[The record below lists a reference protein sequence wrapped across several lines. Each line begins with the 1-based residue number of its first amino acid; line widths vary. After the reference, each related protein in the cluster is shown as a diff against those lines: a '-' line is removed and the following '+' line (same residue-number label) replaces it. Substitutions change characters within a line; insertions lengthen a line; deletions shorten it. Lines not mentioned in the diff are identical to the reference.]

1 MDKRSLTEQEIRTR
15 FITPAIKAAGW
26 ADTQIREEYA
36 ITKGRII
43 ALGGSYK
50 RDKAKYADYVLF
62 YKPHIPI
69 AIIEAK
75 DNNHTISDGMQQA
88 LGYAEQLRVPF
99 VFTSNGDG
107 FTFHNRNS
115 EDSDRE
121 TILSISEFP
130 SPEILWKMYKQ
141 YKGIDEKQEKVIT
154 EPYYVERPD
163 KQPRYYQL
171 NAINLT
177 VESIAKGNNRVL
189 LVMAT
194 GTGKTYTAFQ
204 IIWRLWKAGIK
215 KRILFLADRNALID
229 QTYTNDFAPFKDK
242 MTIIRHRHVD
252 KSYEI
257 YLAIYQGLTG
267 EGDKD
272 IFRQFS
278 PDFFDLIV
286 VDEAH
291 RVAGSSGEVAR
302 YKLGKLLAA
311 ASPYLLLL
319 TATPHNGKTEPFLRL
334 IRLVDEKAFPNINAI
349 VKEQVAPYVIRTEKR
364 EAIDNN
370 GNKLFKNRTTRAIE
384 LHWDERHSM
393 QRRLYEMVSDYVS
406 KNYNK
411 AMRNRG
417 KNMWFVFLLIMMQRL
432 VTSSTSAVR
441 ESMERRVKVLE
452 EQAFKYQSMSE
463 EEFAEMELEENME
476 DAIAAISLDIKEEI
490 AQLNDII
497 AVAKQAEFQYLDVKV
512 EPLLEIIDDLFA
524 EDRQRKVIIF
534 TEFVA
539 TQSYLVKLLK
549 DRGYSTSI
557 LNGSMSIEE
566 RNAVLQEFKTETDIL
581 ISTDAGG
588 EGLNLQFSNCII
600 NYDLPWNPMKIE
612 QRIGRV
618 DRIGQQ
624 RDVIVYNFILA
635 DTVENRVK
643 AVLEEKLSVIL
654 KEIGIDKY
662 SDVLDSETAEL
673 NFTDAYMKSIRN
685 PKNIEL
691 NIRPVEEDLK
701 KQVQNTMRIKDL
713 IKEEKDLASMIG
725 TNSAFDFEAALRQ
738 MVTYYENYK
747 GNPYLPIENF
757 SINDPVIVGH
767 LNKEIE
773 QDLGGQLLN
782 VSIKDFPNEKGY
794 FMLWRISLTPDSQ
807 GQKII
812 PIFIN
817 QDFILRPMAGKKI
830 WEAILDKD
838 RVITVWEGEK
848 IDIKTQNKLRTA
860 SQEFAYDTF
869 LTLKAELEK
878 RNEETYRKYLYAL
891 NLRIEAAQRIGIEN
905 IRRHKLMALSRE
917 KAEIEA
923 NYLAGKKFCPDFKPV
938 LIVHME

>member
-1 MDKRSLTEQEIRTR
+1 MHNVGDYVFDKTKNERVQILEISEVWG
-15 FITPAIKAAGW
+15 FV
-26 ADTQIREEYA
+26 
-36 ITKGRII
+36 
-43 ALGGSYK
+43 SYK
-50 RDKAKYADYVLF
+50 VFNASTGTVYKLSADDICAEVPEENFNESYLRYVAMLS
-62 YKPHIPI
+62 KIKNETSEGILSKLSSGIIPLPHQLHVLNRALSNNNVRYIL
-69 AIIEAK
+69 ADEVGLGKTIEAGLIIK
-75 DNNHTISDGMQQA
+75 E
-88 LGYAEQLRVPF
+88 L
-99 VFTSNGDG
+99 
-107 FTFHNRNS
+107 
-115 EDSDRE
+115 
-121 TILSISEFP
+121 
-130 SPEILWKMYKQ
+130 
-141 YKGIDEKQEKVIT
+141 
-154 EPYYVERPD
+154 
-163 KQPRYYQL
+163 
-171 NAINLT
+171 
-177 VESIAKGNNRVL
+177 
-189 LVMAT
+189 
-194 GTGKTYTAFQ
+194 KTRGL
-204 IIWRLWKAGIK
+204 I
-215 KRILFLADRNALID
+215 KRILIVCPTGLVTQWSLEMQDKFNEKFHVILPEDYDTIRRITGNEDVYGQFD
-229 QTYTNDFAPFKDK
+229 QVISPMDSIKPLERRVGWTEEKIAQYNEERIYS
-242 MTIIRHRHVD
+242 IIN
-252 KSYEI
+252 S
-257 YLAIYQGLTG
+257 GW
-267 EGDKD
+267 
-272 IFRQFS
+272 
-278 PDFFDLIV
+278 DLV
-286 VDEAH
+286 VIDEAH

-302 YKLGKLLAA
+302 YKLGNLLAA

-713 IKEEKDLASMIG
+713 IKEEKDLTSMIG
-725 TNSAFDFEAALRQ
+725 TGSAFDFEAALRQ

-869 LTLKAELEK
+869 P
-878 RNEETYRKYLYAL
+878 
-891 NLRIEAAQRIGIEN
+891 
-905 IRRHKLMALSRE
+905 HSF
-917 KAEIEA
+917 
-923 NYLAGKKFCPDFKPV
+923 FCSS
-938 LIVHME
+938 

>member
-1 MDKRSLTEQEIRTR
+1 MFIVGDYVFDKTKNERVQVLEISEVWG
-15 FITPAIKAAGW
+15 FV
-26 ADTQIREEYA
+26 
-36 ITKGRII
+36 
-43 ALGGSYK
+43 SYK
-50 RDKAKYADYVLF
+50 VFNASTGTVYKLSADDICAEVPEENFNESYLRYVAMLS
-62 YKPHIPI
+62 KIKNETSEGILSKLSSGIIPLPHQLHVLNRALANNNVRYIL
-69 AIIEAK
+69 ADEVGLGKTIEAGLIIK
-75 DNNHTISDGMQQA
+75 E
-88 LGYAEQLRVPF
+88 L
-99 VFTSNGDG
+99 
-107 FTFHNRNS
+107 
-115 EDSDRE
+115 
-121 TILSISEFP
+121 
-130 SPEILWKMYKQ
+130 
-141 YKGIDEKQEKVIT
+141 
-154 EPYYVERPD
+154 
-163 KQPRYYQL
+163 
-171 NAINLT
+171 
-177 VESIAKGNNRVL
+177 
-189 LVMAT
+189 
-194 GTGKTYTAFQ
+194 KTRGL
-204 IIWRLWKAGIK
+204 I
-215 KRILFLADRNALID
+215 KRILIVCPTGLVTQWSLEM
-229 QTYTNDFAPFKDK
+229 QDK
-242 MTIIRHRHVD
+242 FNEKFHVILPEDYDTIRKITGNEDVYGQFEQVISPMDSIKPLERRVGWTEE
-252 KSYEI
+252 KIAQYNEERI
-257 YLAIYQGLTG
+257 YSIINSGW
-267 EGDKD
+267 
-272 IFRQFS
+272 
-278 PDFFDLIV
+278 DLV
-286 VDEAH
+286 VIDEAH

-302 YKLGKLLAA
+302 YKLGNLLAA

-441 ESMERRVKVLE
+441 ESMERRVKILE

-838 RVITVWEGEK
+838 RVITVCEGEK
-848 IDIKTQNKLRTA
+848 IDIETQNKLRTA

-905 IRRHKLMALSRE
+905 IRKHKLMALSRE

-923 NYLAGKKFCPDFKPV
+923 NYQAGKKFCPDFKPV

>member
-1 MDKRSLTEQEIRTR
+1 MHRIGDYVFDKTKDERV
-15 FITPAIKAAGW
+15 
-26 ADTQIREEYA
+26 QILDVSEVW
-36 ITKGRII
+36 GFV
-43 ALGGSYK
+43 SYK
-50 RDKAKYADYVLF
+50 VFNTSTGTVYKLSADEICAEVPEENFDESYLRYVAMLS
-62 YKPHIPI
+62 KIKNETSAGILSKLSSGIIPLPHQLHVLNRALSNNNVRYIL
-69 AIIEAK
+69 ADEVGLGKTIEAGLIIK
-75 DNNHTISDGMQQA
+75 E
-88 LGYAEQLRVPF
+88 L
-99 VFTSNGDG
+99 
-107 FTFHNRNS
+107 
-115 EDSDRE
+115 
-121 TILSISEFP
+121 
-130 SPEILWKMYKQ
+130 
-141 YKGIDEKQEKVIT
+141 
-154 EPYYVERPD
+154 
-163 KQPRYYQL
+163 
-171 NAINLT
+171 
-177 VESIAKGNNRVL
+177 
-189 LVMAT
+189 
-194 GTGKTYTAFQ
+194 KTRGL
-204 IIWRLWKAGIK
+204 I
-215 KRILFLADRNALID
+215 KRILVVCPTGLVTQWSLEMQDKFNEKFHVILPEDYDTIRRITGNEDVYGQFD
-229 QTYTNDFAPFKDK
+229 QVISPMDSIKPLERRVGWTEEKIAEYNEERIYS
-242 MTIIRHRHVD
+242 IIN
-252 KSYEI
+252 S
-257 YLAIYQGLTG
+257 GW
-267 EGDKD
+267 
-272 IFRQFS
+272 
-278 PDFFDLIV
+278 DLV
-286 VDEAH
+286 VIDEAH

-311 ASPYLLLL
+311 ATPYLLLL

-393 QRRLYEMVSDYVS
+393 QRRLYEMVSDYVAQ
-406 KNYNK
+406 NYNK

>member
-1 MDKRSLTEQEIRTR
+1 VPFIGDYVFDKTKNERV
-15 FITPAIKAAGW
+15 
-26 ADTQIREEYA
+26 QILDVSEVW
-36 ITKGRII
+36 GFV
-43 ALGGSYK
+43 SYK
-50 RDKAKYADYVLF
+50 VFNNSTGTVYKLSADDICAEVPEENFNESYLRYVAMLS
-62 YKPHIPI
+62 KIKNETSEGILSKLSSGIIPLPHQLHVLNRALSNNNVRYIL
-69 AIIEAK
+69 ADEVGLGKTIEAGLIIK
-75 DNNHTISDGMQQA
+75 E
-88 LGYAEQLRVPF
+88 L
-99 VFTSNGDG
+99 
-107 FTFHNRNS
+107 
-115 EDSDRE
+115 
-121 TILSISEFP
+121 
-130 SPEILWKMYKQ
+130 
-141 YKGIDEKQEKVIT
+141 
-154 EPYYVERPD
+154 
-163 KQPRYYQL
+163 
-171 NAINLT
+171 
-177 VESIAKGNNRVL
+177 
-189 LVMAT
+189 
-194 GTGKTYTAFQ
+194 KTRGL
-204 IIWRLWKAGIK
+204 I
-215 KRILFLADRNALID
+215 KRILIVCPTGLVTQWSLEMQDKFNEKFHVILPEDYDTIRKITGNEDVYGQFD
-229 QTYTNDFAPFKDK
+229 QVISPMDSIKPLERRVGWTEEKIAQYNEERIYS
-242 MTIIRHRHVD
+242 IIN
-252 KSYEI
+252 S
-257 YLAIYQGLTG
+257 GW
-267 EGDKD
+267 
-272 IFRQFS
+272 
-278 PDFFDLIV
+278 DLV
-286 VDEAH
+286 VIDEAH

-302 YKLGKLLAA
+302 YKLGNLLAA

-549 DRGYSTSI
+549 DRRYSTSI

-713 IKEEKDLASMIG
+713 IKEEKDLTSMIG
-725 TNSAFDFEAALRQ
+725 TGSAFDFEAALRQ

-838 RVITVWEGEK
+838 RVITVCEGEK
-848 IDIKTQNKLRTA
+848 IDIETQNKLRTA

-905 IRRHKLMALSRE
+905 IRKHKLMALSRE

-923 NYLAGKKFCPDFKPV
+923 NYQAGKKFCPDFKPV

>member
-1 MDKRSLTEQEIRTR
+1 MDSIKPLERRVGWTEEKIAQYNEERIYS
-15 FITPAIKAAGW
+15 IINSGW
-26 ADTQIREEYA
+26 D
-36 ITKGRII
+36 
-43 ALGGSYK
+43 L
-50 RDKAKYADYVLF
+50 V
-62 YKPHIPI
+62 
-69 AIIEAK
+69 
-75 DNNHTISDGMQQA
+75 
-88 LGYAEQLRVPF
+88 
-99 VFTSNGDG
+99 
-107 FTFHNRNS
+107 
-115 EDSDRE
+115 
-121 TILSISEFP
+121 
-130 SPEILWKMYKQ
+130 
-141 YKGIDEKQEKVIT
+141 VI
-154 EPYYVERPD
+154 
-163 KQPRYYQL
+163 
-171 NAINLT
+171 
-177 VESIAKGNNRVL
+177 
-189 LVMAT
+189 
-194 GTGKTYTAFQ
+194 
-204 IIWRLWKAGIK
+204 
-215 KRILFLADRNALID
+215 
-229 QTYTNDFAPFKDK
+229 
-242 MTIIRHRHVD
+242 
-252 KSYEI
+252 
-257 YLAIYQGLTG
+257 
-267 EGDKD
+267 
-272 IFRQFS
+272 
-278 PDFFDLIV
+278 
-286 VDEAH
+286 DEAH

-302 YKLGKLLAA
+302 YKLGNLLAA

-393 QRRLYEMVSDYVS
+393 QCRLYEMVSDYVS
-406 KNYNK
+406 QNYNK

>member
-1 MDKRSLTEQEIRTR
+1 MFIVGDYVFDK
-15 FITPAIKAAGW
+15 
-26 ADTQIREEYA
+26 
-36 ITKGRII
+36 TKNERVQVLEVSEVWGFV
-43 ALGGSYK
+43 SYK
-50 RDKAKYADYVLF
+50 VFNASTGTVYKLSADDICAEVPEENFNESYLRYVAMLS
-62 YKPHIPI
+62 KIKNETSEGILSKLSSGIIPLPHQLHVLNRALANNNVRYIL
-69 AIIEAK
+69 ADEVGLGKTIEAGLIIK
-75 DNNHTISDGMQQA
+75 E
-88 LGYAEQLRVPF
+88 L
-99 VFTSNGDG
+99 
-107 FTFHNRNS
+107 
-115 EDSDRE
+115 
-121 TILSISEFP
+121 
-130 SPEILWKMYKQ
+130 
-141 YKGIDEKQEKVIT
+141 
-154 EPYYVERPD
+154 
-163 KQPRYYQL
+163 
-171 NAINLT
+171 
-177 VESIAKGNNRVL
+177 
-189 LVMAT
+189 
-194 GTGKTYTAFQ
+194 KTRGL
-204 IIWRLWKAGIK
+204 I
-215 KRILFLADRNALID
+215 KRILIVCPTGLVTQWSLEM
-229 QTYTNDFAPFKDK
+229 QDK
-242 MTIIRHRHVD
+242 FNEKFHVILPEDYDTIRKITGNEDVYGQFEQVISPMDSIKPLERRVGWTEE
-252 KSYEI
+252 KIAQYNEERI
-257 YLAIYQGLTG
+257 YSIINSGW
-267 EGDKD
+267 
-272 IFRQFS
+272 
-278 PDFFDLIV
+278 DLV
-286 VDEAH
+286 VIDEAH

-302 YKLGKLLAA
+302 YKLGNLLAA

-393 QRRLYEMVSDYVS
+393 QRRLYEMVSDYVAQ
-406 KNYNK
+406 NYNK

-441 ESMERRVKVLE
+441 ESMERRVKILE

-838 RVITVWEGEK
+838 RVITVCEGEK
-848 IDIKTQNKLRTA
+848 IDIETQNKLRTA

-905 IRRHKLMALSRE
+905 IRKHKLMALSRE

-923 NYLAGKKFCPDFKPV
+923 NYQAGKKFCPDFKPV

>member
-1 MDKRSLTEQEIRTR
+1 MHRVGDYVFDKTKNERVQILEISEVWG
-15 FITPAIKAAGW
+15 FV
-26 ADTQIREEYA
+26 
-36 ITKGRII
+36 
-43 ALGGSYK
+43 SYK
-50 RDKAKYADYVLF
+50 VFNASTGTVYKLSADDICAEVPEENFNESYLRYVAMLS
-62 YKPHIPI
+62 KIKNETSEGILSKLSSGIIPLPHQLHVLNRALSNNNVRYIL
-69 AIIEAK
+69 ADEVGLGKTIEAGLIIK
-75 DNNHTISDGMQQA
+75 E
-88 LGYAEQLRVPF
+88 L
-99 VFTSNGDG
+99 
-107 FTFHNRNS
+107 
-115 EDSDRE
+115 
-121 TILSISEFP
+121 
-130 SPEILWKMYKQ
+130 
-141 YKGIDEKQEKVIT
+141 
-154 EPYYVERPD
+154 
-163 KQPRYYQL
+163 
-171 NAINLT
+171 
-177 VESIAKGNNRVL
+177 
-189 LVMAT
+189 
-194 GTGKTYTAFQ
+194 KTRGL
-204 IIWRLWKAGIK
+204 I
-215 KRILFLADRNALID
+215 KRILIVCPTGLVTQWSLEMQDKFNEKFHVILPEDYDTIRKITGNEDVYGQFD
-229 QTYTNDFAPFKDK
+229 QVISPMDSIKPLERRVGWTEEKIAQYNEERIYS
-242 MTIIRHRHVD
+242 IIN
-252 KSYEI
+252 S
-257 YLAIYQGLTG
+257 GW
-267 EGDKD
+267 
-272 IFRQFS
+272 
-278 PDFFDLIV
+278 DLV
-286 VDEAH
+286 VIDEAH

-302 YKLGKLLAA
+302 YKLGNLLAA

-838 RVITVWEGEK
+838 RVITVCEGEK
-848 IDIKTQNKLRTA
+848 IDIETQNKLRTA

-905 IRRHKLMALSRE
+905 IRKHKLMALSRE

>member
-1 MDKRSLTEQEIRTR
+1 MHRVGDYVFDKTKNERVQILEISEVWG
-15 FITPAIKAAGW
+15 FV
-26 ADTQIREEYA
+26 
-36 ITKGRII
+36 
-43 ALGGSYK
+43 SYK
-50 RDKAKYADYVLF
+50 VFNASTGTVYKLSADDICAEVPEENFNESYLRYVAMLS
-62 YKPHIPI
+62 KIKNETSAGILSKLSSGIIPLPHQLHVLNRALSNNNVRYIL
-69 AIIEAK
+69 ADEVGLGKTIEAGLIIK
-75 DNNHTISDGMQQA
+75 E
-88 LGYAEQLRVPF
+88 L
-99 VFTSNGDG
+99 
-107 FTFHNRNS
+107 
-115 EDSDRE
+115 
-121 TILSISEFP
+121 
-130 SPEILWKMYKQ
+130 
-141 YKGIDEKQEKVIT
+141 
-154 EPYYVERPD
+154 
-163 KQPRYYQL
+163 
-171 NAINLT
+171 
-177 VESIAKGNNRVL
+177 
-189 LVMAT
+189 
-194 GTGKTYTAFQ
+194 KTRGL
-204 IIWRLWKAGIK
+204 I
-215 KRILFLADRNALID
+215 KRILVVCPTGLVTQWSLEMQDKFNEKFHVILPEDYDTIRKITGNEDVYGQFD
-229 QTYTNDFAPFKDK
+229 QVISPMDSIKPLERRVGWTEEKIAEYNEERIYS
-242 MTIIRHRHVD
+242 IIN
-252 KSYEI
+252 S
-257 YLAIYQGLTG
+257 GW
-267 EGDKD
+267 
-272 IFRQFS
+272 
-278 PDFFDLIV
+278 DLV
-286 VDEAH
+286 VIDEAH

-406 KNYNK
+406 QNYNK

>member
-1 MDKRSLTEQEIRTR
+1 MHNVGDYVFDKTKDECVQVLEISEVWG
-15 FITPAIKAAGW
+15 FV
-26 ADTQIREEYA
+26 
-36 ITKGRII
+36 
-43 ALGGSYK
+43 SYK
-50 RDKAKYADYVLF
+50 VFNASTGTVYKLSADDICAEVPEENFNESYLRYVAMLS
-62 YKPHIPI
+62 KIKNETSEGILSKLSSGIIPLPHQLHVLNRALSNNNVRYIL
-69 AIIEAK
+69 ADEVGLGKTIEAGLIIK
-75 DNNHTISDGMQQA
+75 E
-88 LGYAEQLRVPF
+88 L
-99 VFTSNGDG
+99 
-107 FTFHNRNS
+107 
-115 EDSDRE
+115 
-121 TILSISEFP
+121 
-130 SPEILWKMYKQ
+130 
-141 YKGIDEKQEKVIT
+141 
-154 EPYYVERPD
+154 
-163 KQPRYYQL
+163 
-171 NAINLT
+171 
-177 VESIAKGNNRVL
+177 
-189 LVMAT
+189 
-194 GTGKTYTAFQ
+194 KTRGL
-204 IIWRLWKAGIK
+204 I
-215 KRILFLADRNALID
+215 KRILVVCPTGLVTQWSLEMQDKFNEKFHVILPEDYDTIRKITGNEDVYGQFD
-229 QTYTNDFAPFKDK
+229 QVISPMDSIKPLERRVGWTEEKIAEYNEERIYS
-242 MTIIRHRHVD
+242 IIN
-252 KSYEI
+252 S
-257 YLAIYQGLTG
+257 GW
-267 EGDKD
+267 
-272 IFRQFS
+272 
-278 PDFFDLIV
+278 DLV
-286 VDEAH
+286 VIDEAH

>member
-1 MDKRSLTEQEIRTR
+1 MFSVGQYVFDVTAKERVQVIEVSEVWG
-15 FITPAIKAAGW
+15 FV
-26 ADTQIREEYA
+26 
-36 ITKGRII
+36 
-43 ALGGSYK
+43 SYK
-50 RDKAKYADYVLF
+50 VFNASTGTVYKLSADDICAEVPEENFNESYLRYVAMLS
-62 YKPHIPI
+62 KIKNETSEGILSKLSSGIIPLPHQMHVLNRALSNNNVRYIL
-69 AIIEAK
+69 ADEVGLGKTIEAGLIIK
-75 DNNHTISDGMQQA
+75 E
-88 LGYAEQLRVPF
+88 L
-99 VFTSNGDG
+99 
-107 FTFHNRNS
+107 
-115 EDSDRE
+115 
-121 TILSISEFP
+121 
-130 SPEILWKMYKQ
+130 
-141 YKGIDEKQEKVIT
+141 
-154 EPYYVERPD
+154 
-163 KQPRYYQL
+163 
-171 NAINLT
+171 
-177 VESIAKGNNRVL
+177 
-189 LVMAT
+189 
-194 GTGKTYTAFQ
+194 KTRGL
-204 IIWRLWKAGIK
+204 I
-215 KRILFLADRNALID
+215 KRILIVCPTGLVTQWSLEMQDKFNENFHIILPEDYDTIRKITGNEDVYGQFD
-229 QTYTNDFAPFKDK
+229 QVISPMDSIKPLERRVGWTEEKIARYNEERIYS
-242 MTIIRHRHVD
+242 IIN
-252 KSYEI
+252 S
-257 YLAIYQGLTG
+257 GW
-267 EGDKD
+267 
-272 IFRQFS
+272 
-278 PDFFDLIV
+278 DLV
-286 VDEAH
+286 VIDEAH
-291 RVAGSSGEVAR
+291 RIAGSSGEVAR
-302 YKLGKLLAA
+302 YKLGNLLAA

-370 GNKLFKNRTTRAIE
+370 GNKLFKNRITKVIE

-497 AVAKQAEFQYLDVKV
+497 AVARQAEFQYLDVKV
-512 EPLLEIIDDLFA
+512 EPLLLIIDDLFA

-539 TQSYLVKLLK
+539 TQSNLVKLLK

-624 RDVIVYNFILA
+624 KDVIVYNFILA

-725 TNSAFDFEAALRQ
+725 AGSAFDFEAALRQ

-747 GNPYLPIENF
+747 GNLYLPIENF
-757 SINDPVIVGH
+757 SINDSVIVVH
-767 LNKEIE
+767 LNKDIE
-773 QDLGGQLLN
+773 QDMGSRLLN

-838 RVITVWEGEK
+838 RVITVCEGEK
-848 IDIKTQNKLRTA
+848 IDIETQNKLRTA

-891 NLRIEAAQRIGIEN
+891 NLRVEAAQRIGIEN
-905 IRRHKLMALSRE
+905 IRKHKLMALRRE

-923 NYLAGKKFCPDFKPV
+923 NYQAGKKFCPDFKPI
-938 LIVHME
+938 LIVYME

>member
-1 MDKRSLTEQEIRTR
+1 MPFIGDYVFDKTKNERV
-15 FITPAIKAAGW
+15 
-26 ADTQIREEYA
+26 QILDVSEVW
-36 ITKGRII
+36 GFV
-43 ALGGSYK
+43 SYK
-50 RDKAKYADYVLF
+50 VFNNSTGTVYKLSADDICAEVPEENFNESYLRYVAMLS
-62 YKPHIPI
+62 KIKNETSEGILSKLSSGIIPLPHQLHVLNRALSNNNVRYIL
-69 AIIEAK
+69 ADEVGLGKTIEAGLIIK
-75 DNNHTISDGMQQA
+75 E
-88 LGYAEQLRVPF
+88 L
-99 VFTSNGDG
+99 
-107 FTFHNRNS
+107 
-115 EDSDRE
+115 
-121 TILSISEFP
+121 
-130 SPEILWKMYKQ
+130 
-141 YKGIDEKQEKVIT
+141 
-154 EPYYVERPD
+154 
-163 KQPRYYQL
+163 
-171 NAINLT
+171 
-177 VESIAKGNNRVL
+177 
-189 LVMAT
+189 
-194 GTGKTYTAFQ
+194 KTRGL
-204 IIWRLWKAGIK
+204 I
-215 KRILFLADRNALID
+215 KRILIVCPTGLVTQWSLEMQDKFNEKFHVILPEDYDTIRKITGNEDVYGQFD
-229 QTYTNDFAPFKDK
+229 QVISPMDSIKPLERRVGWTEEKIAQYNEERIYS
-242 MTIIRHRHVD
+242 IIN
-252 KSYEI
+252 S
-257 YLAIYQGLTG
+257 GW
-267 EGDKD
+267 
-272 IFRQFS
+272 
-278 PDFFDLIV
+278 DLV
-286 VDEAH
+286 VIDEAH

-302 YKLGKLLAA
+302 YKLGNLLAA

-549 DRGYSTSI
+549 DRRYSTSI

-713 IKEEKDLASMIG
+713 IKEEKDLTSMIG
-725 TNSAFDFEAALRQ
+725 TGSAFDFEAALRQ

-838 RVITVWEGEK
+838 RVITVCEGEK
-848 IDIKTQNKLRTA
+848 IDIETQNKLRTA

-905 IRRHKLMALSRE
+905 IRKHKLMALSRE

-923 NYLAGKKFCPDFKPV
+923 NYQAGKKFCPDFKPV

>member
-1 MDKRSLTEQEIRTR
+1 MPSVGDYVFDK
-15 FITPAIKAAGW
+15 
-26 ADTQIREEYA
+26 
-36 ITKGRII
+36 TKNERVRI
-43 ALGGSYK
+43 LNDSKVWGFVSYK
-50 RDKAKYADYVLF
+50 VFNTSTGTVYKLSADDICAEVPEENFNESYLRYVAMLS
-62 YKPHIPI
+62 KIKNETSEGILSKLSSGIIPLPHQLHVLNRALSNNNVRYIL
-69 AIIEAK
+69 ADEVGLGKTIEAGLIIK
-75 DNNHTISDGMQQA
+75 E
-88 LGYAEQLRVPF
+88 L
-99 VFTSNGDG
+99 
-107 FTFHNRNS
+107 
-115 EDSDRE
+115 
-121 TILSISEFP
+121 
-130 SPEILWKMYKQ
+130 
-141 YKGIDEKQEKVIT
+141 
-154 EPYYVERPD
+154 
-163 KQPRYYQL
+163 
-171 NAINLT
+171 
-177 VESIAKGNNRVL
+177 
-189 LVMAT
+189 
-194 GTGKTYTAFQ
+194 KTRGL
-204 IIWRLWKAGIK
+204 I
-215 KRILFLADRNALID
+215 KRILIICPTGLVTQWSLEMQDKFNEKFHVILPEDYDTIRKITGNEDVYGQFD
-229 QTYTNDFAPFKDK
+229 QVISPMDSVKPLERRVGWTEEKIAQYNEERIYS
-242 MTIIRHRHVD
+242 IIN
-252 KSYEI
+252 S
-257 YLAIYQGLTG
+257 GW
-267 EGDKD
+267 
-272 IFRQFS
+272 
-278 PDFFDLIV
+278 DLV
-286 VDEAH
+286 VIDEAH

-302 YKLGKLLAA
+302 YKLGNLLAA

-334 IRLVDEKAFPNINAI
+334 IRLVDEKAFPNLNAI

-364 EAIDNN
+364 EAIDNH
-370 GNKLFKNRTTRAIE
+370 GHKLFKNRITKAIE

-452 EQAFKYQSMSE
+452 VQAFKYQSMSE

-713 IKEEKDLASMIG
+713 IKEEKDLTSMIG
-725 TNSAFDFEAALRQ
+725 TGSAFDFEAALRQ
-738 MVTYYENYK
+738 IVTYYENYK

-807 GQKII
+807 EQKII

-838 RVITVWEGEK
+838 RVITVCEGEK
-848 IDIKTQNKLRTA
+848 IDIETQNKLRTA

-905 IRRHKLMALSRE
+905 IRKHKLMALSRE

-923 NYLAGKKFCPDFKPV
+923 NYQAGKKFCPDFKPV

>member
-1 MDKRSLTEQEIRTR
+1 MRLVEGNLMFTIGDFVFDKTKDERV
-15 FITPAIKAAGW
+15 
-26 ADTQIREEYA
+26 QILDISEVWGFVSYKVFNASTGTVYKLSAEDICSEVPEENYNESYL
-36 ITKGRII
+36 RYI
-43 ALGGSYK
+43 ALLSKIKNETSAGILSKLSSGIIPLPHQLHVLNRALSNNNVRYIL
-50 RDKAKYADYVLF
+50 ADEVGLG
-62 YKPHIPI
+62 KT
-69 AIIEAK
+69 IEAGLIIK
-75 DNNHTISDGMQQA
+75 E
-88 LGYAEQLRVPF
+88 L
-99 VFTSNGDG
+99 
-107 FTFHNRNS
+107 
-115 EDSDRE
+115 
-121 TILSISEFP
+121 
-130 SPEILWKMYKQ
+130 
-141 YKGIDEKQEKVIT
+141 
-154 EPYYVERPD
+154 
-163 KQPRYYQL
+163 
-171 NAINLT
+171 
-177 VESIAKGNNRVL
+177 
-189 LVMAT
+189 
-194 GTGKTYTAFQ
+194 KTRGL
-204 IIWRLWKAGIK
+204 I
-215 KRILFLADRNALID
+215 KRILVVCPTGLVTQWSLEMQDKFNEKFHVILPEDYDTIRKITGNEDVYGQFD
-229 QTYTNDFAPFKDK
+229 QVISPMDSIKPLERRVGWTEEKIAQYNEERIYS
-242 MTIIRHRHVD
+242 IIN
-252 KSYEI
+252 S
-257 YLAIYQGLTG
+257 GW
-267 EGDKD
+267 
-272 IFRQFS
+272 
-278 PDFFDLIV
+278 DLV
-286 VDEAH
+286 VIDEAH

-302 YKLGKLLAA
+302 YKLGNLLAA

-393 QRRLYEMVSDYVS
+393 QRRLYEMVSDYVAQ
-406 KNYNK
+406 NYNK

-713 IKEEKDLASMIG
+713 IKEEKDLTSMIG

-773 QDLGGQLLN
+773 QDLGDQLLN

>member
-1 MDKRSLTEQEIRTR
+1 MHRVGDYVFDKTKNERVQILEISEVWG
-15 FITPAIKAAGW
+15 FV
-26 ADTQIREEYA
+26 
-36 ITKGRII
+36 
-43 ALGGSYK
+43 SYK
-50 RDKAKYADYVLF
+50 VFNASTGTVYKLSAEDICAEAPEENYNESYLRYVALLSKIKNETSEGILSKLSSGIIPLPHQLHVLNRALANNNVRYILADEVGLG
-62 YKPHIPI
+62 KT
-69 AIIEAK
+69 IEAGLIIK
-75 DNNHTISDGMQQA
+75 ELKT
-88 LGYAEQLRVPF
+88 R
-99 VFTSNGDG
+99 
-107 FTFHNRNS
+107 
-115 EDSDRE
+115 
-121 TILSISEFP
+121 
-130 SPEILWKMYKQ
+130 
-141 YKGIDEKQEKVIT
+141 GII
-154 EPYYVERPD
+154 
-163 KQPRYYQL
+163 
-171 NAINLT
+171 
-177 VESIAKGNNRVL
+177 
-189 LVMAT
+189 
-194 GTGKTYTAFQ
+194 
-204 IIWRLWKAGIK
+204 
-215 KRILFLADRNALID
+215 KRILVVCPTGLVTQWSLEMQDKFNEKFHVILPEDYDTIRKITGNEDVYGQFD
-229 QTYTNDFAPFKDK
+229 QVISPMDSIKPLERRVGWTEEKIAQYNEERIYS
-242 MTIIRHRHVD
+242 IIN
-252 KSYEI
+252 S
-257 YLAIYQGLTG
+257 GW
-267 EGDKD
+267 
-272 IFRQFS
+272 
-278 PDFFDLIV
+278 DLV
-286 VDEAH
+286 VIDEAH

-302 YKLGKLLAA
+302 YKLGNLLAA

>member
-1 MDKRSLTEQEIRTR
+1 MPGIGDYVFDKTKNERVQVLEISEVWG
-15 FITPAIKAAGW
+15 FV
-26 ADTQIREEYA
+26 
-36 ITKGRII
+36 
-43 ALGGSYK
+43 SYK
-50 RDKAKYADYVLF
+50 VFNASTGTVYKLSADDICAEVPEENFNESYLRYVAMLS
-62 YKPHIPI
+62 KIKNETSEGILSKLSSGIIPLPHQLHVLNRALSNNNVRYIL
-69 AIIEAK
+69 ADEVGLGKTIEAGLIIK
-75 DNNHTISDGMQQA
+75 E
-88 LGYAEQLRVPF
+88 L
-99 VFTSNGDG
+99 
-107 FTFHNRNS
+107 
-115 EDSDRE
+115 
-121 TILSISEFP
+121 
-130 SPEILWKMYKQ
+130 
-141 YKGIDEKQEKVIT
+141 
-154 EPYYVERPD
+154 
-163 KQPRYYQL
+163 
-171 NAINLT
+171 
-177 VESIAKGNNRVL
+177 
-189 LVMAT
+189 
-194 GTGKTYTAFQ
+194 KTRGL
-204 IIWRLWKAGIK
+204 I
-215 KRILFLADRNALID
+215 KRILIVCPTGLVTQWSLEMQDKFNEKFHVILPEDYDTIRRITGNEDVYGQFD
-229 QTYTNDFAPFKDK
+229 QVISPMDSIKPLERRVGWTEEKIAEYNEERIYS
-242 MTIIRHRHVD
+242 IIN
-252 KSYEI
+252 S
-257 YLAIYQGLTG
+257 GW
-267 EGDKD
+267 
-272 IFRQFS
+272 
-278 PDFFDLIV
+278 DLV
-286 VDEAH
+286 VIDEAH

-302 YKLGKLLAA
+302 YKLGNLLAA

-512 EPLLEIIDDLFA
+512 EPLLEIIDCLFA

-838 RVITVWEGEK
+838 RVITVCEGEK
-848 IDIKTQNKLRTA
+848 IDIETQNKLRTA

-905 IRRHKLMALSRE
+905 IRKHKLMALSRE

-923 NYLAGKKFCPDFKPV
+923 NYQAGKKFCPDFKPV

>member
-1 MDKRSLTEQEIRTR
+1 MFSVGQYVFDVTAKERVQVIEISEVWG
-15 FITPAIKAAGW
+15 FV
-26 ADTQIREEYA
+26 
-36 ITKGRII
+36 
-43 ALGGSYK
+43 SYK
-50 RDKAKYADYVLF
+50 VFNASTGTVYKLSADDICAEVPEENFNESYLRYVAMLS
-62 YKPHIPI
+62 KIKNETSEGILSKLSSGIIPLPHQLHVLNRALSNNNVRYIL
-69 AIIEAK
+69 ADEVGLGKTIEAGLIIK
-75 DNNHTISDGMQQA
+75 E
-88 LGYAEQLRVPF
+88 L
-99 VFTSNGDG
+99 
-107 FTFHNRNS
+107 
-115 EDSDRE
+115 
-121 TILSISEFP
+121 
-130 SPEILWKMYKQ
+130 
-141 YKGIDEKQEKVIT
+141 
-154 EPYYVERPD
+154 
-163 KQPRYYQL
+163 
-171 NAINLT
+171 
-177 VESIAKGNNRVL
+177 
-189 LVMAT
+189 
-194 GTGKTYTAFQ
+194 KTRGL
-204 IIWRLWKAGIK
+204 I
-215 KRILFLADRNALID
+215 KRILIVCPTGLVTQWSLEMQDKFNEKFHVILPEDYDTIRRITGNEDVYGQFD
-229 QTYTNDFAPFKDK
+229 QVISPMDSIKPLERRVGWTEEKIAQYNEERIYS
-242 MTIIRHRHVD
+242 IIN
-252 KSYEI
+252 S
-257 YLAIYQGLTG
+257 GW
-267 EGDKD
+267 
-272 IFRQFS
+272 
-278 PDFFDLIV
+278 DLV
-286 VDEAH
+286 VIDEAH

-302 YKLGKLLAA
+302 YKLGNLLAA

-713 IKEEKDLASMIG
+713 IKEEKDLTSMIG
-725 TNSAFDFEAALRQ
+725 TGSAFDFEAALRQ

-757 SINDPVIVGH
+757 SINDPVIAGH

-838 RVITVWEGEK
+838 RVITVCEGEK
-848 IDIKTQNKLRTA
+848 IDIETQNKLRTA

-905 IRRHKLMALSRE
+905 IRKHKLMALSRE

-923 NYLAGKKFCPDFKPV
+923 NYQAGKKFCPDFKLV
-938 LIVHME
+938 LMVHME

>member
-1 MDKRSLTEQEIRTR
+1 MHRVGDYVFDKTKNERVQILEISEVWG
-15 FITPAIKAAGW
+15 FV
-26 ADTQIREEYA
+26 
-36 ITKGRII
+36 
-43 ALGGSYK
+43 SYK
-50 RDKAKYADYVLF
+50 VFNASTGTVYKLSADDICAEVPEENFNESYLRYVAMLS
-62 YKPHIPI
+62 KIKNETSGGILSKLSSGIIPLPHQLHVLNRALSNNNVRYIL
-69 AIIEAK
+69 ADEVGLGKTIEAGLIIK
-75 DNNHTISDGMQQA
+75 E
-88 LGYAEQLRVPF
+88 L
-99 VFTSNGDG
+99 
-107 FTFHNRNS
+107 
-115 EDSDRE
+115 
-121 TILSISEFP
+121 
-130 SPEILWKMYKQ
+130 
-141 YKGIDEKQEKVIT
+141 
-154 EPYYVERPD
+154 
-163 KQPRYYQL
+163 
-171 NAINLT
+171 
-177 VESIAKGNNRVL
+177 
-189 LVMAT
+189 
-194 GTGKTYTAFQ
+194 KTRGL
-204 IIWRLWKAGIK
+204 I
-215 KRILFLADRNALID
+215 KRILIVCPTGLVTQWSLEMQDKFNEKFHVILPEDYDTIRRITGNGDVYGQFD
-229 QTYTNDFAPFKDK
+229 QVISPMDSIKPLERRVGWTEEKIAQYNEERIYS
-242 MTIIRHRHVD
+242 IIN
-252 KSYEI
+252 S
-257 YLAIYQGLTG
+257 GW
-267 EGDKD
+267 
-272 IFRQFS
+272 
-278 PDFFDLIV
+278 DLV
-286 VDEAH
+286 VIDEAH

-302 YKLGKLLAA
+302 YKLGNLLAA

-393 QRRLYEMVSDYVS
+393 QCRLYEMVSDYVS
-406 KNYNK
+406 QNYNK